1 MAALTA
7 LGLDRSEGTLVCV
20 AAPDS
25 VLGEAAAMKPRPAFA
40 SSLLTASPAE
50 RILWWPGR
58 SHLTETM
65 LARLRWLLETS
76 AGEAWLLI
84 DIRDDDAPRLVEL
97 REALTAAGFHV
108 GAAVC
113 PPGETGFLVSL

>member
-20 AAPDS
+20 SAPDS

-40 SSLLTASPAE
+40 SSLLTASPAS

-76 AGEAWLLI
+76 AGEAWVLL
-84 DIRDDDAPRLVEL
+84 DAGDDDAPTLAEL
-97 REALTAAGFHV
+97 RSALTAGGFQI
-108 GAAVC
+108 GAAVSQ
-113 PPGETGFLVSL
+113 PGESGFVVSL

>member
-40 SSLLTASPAE
+40 SSLLTASPAS

-76 AGEAWLLI
+76 AGEAWVLL
-84 DIRDDDAPRLVEL
+84 DAGDDDAPTLAEL
-97 REALTAAGFHV
+97 RSALTAGGFQI
-108 GAAVC
+108 GAAVSQ
-113 PPGETGFLVSL
+113 PRESGFVVSL